1 MYQYEQIGIVGNAGG
16 ISGVKTNRLSFPN
29 DDALKKAVF
38 LALGE
43 IERKWTMPVRDWG
56 LIMNQFIC
64 IFDKRV
70 QI

>member
-1 MYQYEQIGIVGNAGG
+1 MP
-16 ISGVKTNRLSFPN
+16 ISDYTTLLISDEIKFSITHKLSFPN